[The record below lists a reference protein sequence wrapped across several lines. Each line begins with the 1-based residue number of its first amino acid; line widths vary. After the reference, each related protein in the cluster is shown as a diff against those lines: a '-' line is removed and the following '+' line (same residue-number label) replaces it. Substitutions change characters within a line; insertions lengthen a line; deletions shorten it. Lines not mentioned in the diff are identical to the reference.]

1 MYLFCKFEIISMII
15 AKNKQHGF
23 QCDSDGS
30 LNSKS
35 DVYHPGDCREVNY
48 CELWF
53 SYLITNSRPVWSSQM
68 ALVIKN
74 PSANVGDIRDAGSI
88 SVSG

>member
-1 MYLFCKFEIISMII
+1 MII